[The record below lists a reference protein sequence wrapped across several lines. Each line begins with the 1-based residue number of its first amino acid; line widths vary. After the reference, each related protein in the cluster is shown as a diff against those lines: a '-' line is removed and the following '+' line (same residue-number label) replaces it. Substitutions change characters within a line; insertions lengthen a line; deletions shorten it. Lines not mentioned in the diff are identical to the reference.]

1 MNQGN
6 APQTIVAAL
15 GGNALL
21 KRDESPSA
29 ETQRRNARTAATVL
43 SELSIGRRLAVTHGN
58 GPQIGLLA
66 LQSPGDPL
74 DILDAES
81 EGQIGYLIEQEL
93 RGILGSSREC
103 VTLLTQVEVDAA
115 DPAFGN
121 PTKPIGP
128 FYDKKGSEDLAR
140 SRGWTF
146 VRIGDQYRRCVASPK
161 PKRIL
166 PMDVVRMLVGQ
177 GVVTIC
183 AGGGGIP
190 VVASAKGRLHGVEA
204 VIDKDLSSALLA
216 KRLGAAVL
224 LILTD
229 VDGVYDRW
237 GEPDAR
243 LIRRIAPDALR
254 RFSFAAGSMGPKV
267 EAACDFVAATGG
279 VAAIGAMTDAPAIL
293 DGHAGTRITADATV
307 IDYQD

>member
-1 MNQGN
+1 MDQGN
-6 APQTIVAAL
+6 ASQTVVAAL

-21 KRDESPSA
+21 KRDETPSA
-29 ETQRRNARTAATVL
+29 ENQRRNAQTAAAVL
-43 SELSIGRRLAVTHGN
+43 SRLSGGRRLAVTHGN
-58 GPQIGLLA
+58 GPQVGLLA

-93 RGILGSSREC
+93 RSALGSSRPC
-103 VTLLTQVEVDAA
+103 VTLLTQVAVDAA
-115 DPAFGN
+115 DPAFGS

-128 FYDKKGSEDLAR
+128 FYDKGASEDLAR

-146 VRIGDQYRRCVASPK
+146 VRVGDQYRRCVASPK

-166 PMDVVRMLVGQ
+166 PMDVVRMLVEQ
-177 GVVTIC
+177 GVVTVC

-190 VVASAKGRLHGVEA
+190 VVASANGRLRGVEA

-216 KRLGAAVL
+216 KELGAAVL

-229 VDGVYDRW
+229 VDGVYVRW
-237 GEPDAR
+237 GQPDAR
-243 LIRRIAPDALR
+243 LIRRVSPEAMR

-267 EAACDFVAATGG
+267 DAACDFVAATGG
-279 VAAIGAMTDAPAIL
+279 VAAIGAMADAPAIL
-293 DGHAGTRITADATV
+293 AGQAGTRITADATG
-307 IDYQD
+307 IDYRD

>member
-1 MNQGN
+1 MDQGN
-6 APQTIVAAL
+6 ASQTIVAAL

-21 KRDESPSA
+21 KRDEAPSP
-29 ETQRRNARTAATVL
+29 ENQRRNAETAAAVL
-43 SELSIGRRLAVTHGN
+43 SRLSSGRRLAVTHGN
-58 GPQIGLLA
+58 GPQVGLLA
-66 LQSPGDPL
+66 LQCPGDPL

-81 EGQIGYLIEQEL
+81 EGQIGYLTEQEL
-93 RGILGSSREC
+93 RGALGSSRQC

-115 DPAFGN
+115 DPAFGSA
-121 PTKPIGP
+121 TKPIGP
-128 FYDKKGSEDLAR
+128 FYDKEISEDLAQ
-140 SRGWTF
+140 SRDWTF

-161 PKRIL
+161 PKRIM
-166 PMDVVRMLVGQ
+166 PMDVVRMLVEQ

-190 VVASAKGRLHGVEA
+190 VVVSANGRLCGVEA

-216 KRLGAAVL
+216 KELGAEVL

-229 VDGVYDRW
+229 VDGVYVRW

-243 LIRRIAPDALR
+243 LIRRISPDAVR

-267 EAACDFVAATGG
+267 DAACDFVTATGG
-279 VAAIGAMTDAPAIL
+279 VAAIGAMADAPAIL
-293 DGHAGTRITADATV
+293 AGRAGTRITADAAV